1 MELCMRRVRDNS
13 LDSADY
19 LENSRVESR
28 SAKASLGQLACRD
41 AHGP

>member
-1 MELCMRRVRDNS
+1 MELCMRCVRDNS
-13 LDSADY
+13 LDSAGY

-28 SAKASLGQLACRD
+28 SAKALGQLACRD